1 MPAAAARAAP
11 AGAEGAGEAAAAAE
25 GEGEAGETPAKP
37 KKAGMSALYVENN
50 SSVEQEVVVCVC
62 STCFKCPVTV
72 QELNFSAWQVL
83 SLLALLVH
91 KDKY

>member
-1 MPAAAARAAP
+1 MPAEAAAAAP
-11 AGAEGAGEAAAAAE
+11 AGAEGAGEPAAAAE

-37 KKAGMSALYVENN
+37 KRAGISALYVENN

-72 QELNFSAWQVL
+72 QELNVSAWQVL
-83 SLLALLVH
+83 CLHASLVH
-91 KDKY
+91 KCK